1 MFDSN
6 QFDKSKFINES
17 YAKRVEKPWGYEI
30 HWVPENKPY
39 MGKILHIDA
48 GKRIS
53 LQIHDKK
60 EESWLLI
67 NGQAK
72 VICDN
77 TKGEMVEIELEKG
90 KGFNCQIGQRHRLMA
105 ITDCD
110 IVEASTPEIGTT
122 YRLDDDYKRP
132 DETEELRKQDN
143 RGWNSNVK

>member
-1 MFDSN
+1 MIDPN
-6 QFDKSKFINES
+6 QFDKLKFTNEA

-30 HWVPENKPY
+30 HWVPEGKPY

-72 VICDN
+72 VICNN
-77 TKGEMVEIELEKG
+77 TQGEMVEIELEKE

-143 RGWNSNVK
+143 RGWNPNQK